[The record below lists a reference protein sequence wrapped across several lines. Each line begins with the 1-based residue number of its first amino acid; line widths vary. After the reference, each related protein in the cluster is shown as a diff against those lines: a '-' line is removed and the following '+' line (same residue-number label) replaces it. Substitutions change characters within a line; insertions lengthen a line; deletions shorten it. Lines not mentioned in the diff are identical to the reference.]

1 MIYDFIELKDYVKNN
16 FGVDPDSVNS
26 KFKPI
31 IEKLTKAQL
40 DKSVDINSDGIFY
53 IDKKGNRHKGFLYIE
68 SGYSQRTIAQ
78 TGTRL
83 PKFHVLNCQTIN
95 EQKQRKNFDG
105 HYVFSTEAITM
116 EDIDGIIK
124 ELTLC
129 GNCHKIHS
137 ATLRGM
143 TTSDFRELFI
153 LNESVEGEFFESEL
167 PKDISTD
174 FWGYTPDWYETSRNY
189 RMKKKF
195 TCEDCGINLN
205 QNLAN
210 GYYLET
216 HHIDGNTKNNDEDNF
231 KCLCVL
237 CHASVDKYHKENYN
251 KGAAKQ
257 KLLDFIKLFEDE
269 LIEVGNKYLRDYKK
283 FY

>member
-1 MIYDFIELKDYVKNN
+1 
-16 FGVDPDSVNS
+16 VNIV
-26 KFKPI
+26 PNDVLPARVNQHVAI
-31 IEKLTKAQL
+31 LRANEKL
-40 DKSVDINSDGIFY
+40 DPIFLKNY
-53 IDKKGNRHKGFLYIE
+53 L
-68 SGYSQRTIAQ
+68 
-78 TGTRL
+78 RL
-83 PKFHVLNCQTIN
+83 PQTKTYIFSHNAGATREAVTKEMIENFLIPTPEIN

-237 CHASVDKYHKENYN
+237 CHASVDKYHKDNYN

-269 LIEVGNKYLRDYKK
+269 LIEVGNKNLRDYKK